1 MFLKPESVYW
11 VWVTTDSV
19 IMTEAGYVLYIA
31 LQSDAAGASAV
42 GLYDGIDSSGDLI
55 DLIRAN
61 QYNRTKINYS
71 IPRAVKKGLFLDL
84 GANVEGVLVGFT
96 YEDFT
101 YLDTLAKT

>member
-42 GLYDGIDSSGDLI
+42 GL
-55 DLIRAN
+55 
-61 QYNRTKINYS
+61 
-71 IPRAVKKGLFLDL
+71 
-84 GANVEGVLVGFT
+84 
-96 YEDFT
+96 
-101 YLDTLAKT
+101 